1 MPQDCLL
8 RGDPFADAR
17 TPTMSNQENTARL
30 LPDVAVHAQPHLAGA
45 LDWVGMADIQVPVL
59 FDAGDGQM
67 QRSSAKVGAFVNL
80 NRPDKRGIHMSRL
93 YLQVEQA
100 LSTQTLSAD
109 MLHALLR
116 GFLDSHKDLSDRACL
131 SIHFEHLVRRP
142 ALKSANSGWRAYP
155 VCIEASLTGDAFLLE
170 FGTEVVYSST
180 CPASAALSRQLIQ
193 DQFASDF
200 EAGKPLDHA
209 AVLAWLGSEKGIV
222 ATPHAQRSVARL
234 RIRPVPGAGF
244 HLIGLVDRVE
254 HALGTPVQTAVKRED
269 EQAFALAN
277 GGNLMFCEDAA
288 RRIQKALD
296 ADTALSD
303 FHIRVEHQES
313 LHPHDAVAYA
323 SKGVEGGYG
332 STP

>member
-1 MPQDCLL
+1 MP
-8 RGDPFADAR
+8 
-17 TPTMSNQENTARL
+17 NQENTARL
-30 LPDVAVHAQPHLAGA
+30 LTDVAVHALPHLAGA

-59 FDAGDGQM
+59 FDAGDGQV
-67 QRSSAKVGAFVNL
+67 QRSSARVGAFVNL

-100 LSTQTLSAD
+100 LSTQTLTAD
-109 MLHALLR
+109 SLHALLR
-116 GFLDSHKDLSDRACL
+116 GFLNSHEGLSDRACL

-155 VCIEASLTGDAFLLE
+155 VCIEASLTGSEFLLE

-193 DQFASDF
+193 DQFANDF
-200 EAGKPLDHA
+200 DAGQPLDHA

-222 ATPHAQRSVARL
+222 ATAHAQRSVARL

-254 HALGTPVQTAVKRED
+254 QALGTPVQTAVKRED

-296 ADTALSD
+296 ADATLSD
-303 FHIRVEHQES
+303 FHVRVEHQES

>member
-1 MPQDCLL
+1 MP
-8 RGDPFADAR
+8 
-17 TPTMSNQENTARL
+17 NQENTARL

-45 LDWVGMADIQVPVL
+45 LDWVGMAEIQVPVL
-59 FDAGDGQM
+59 FDAGDGEVT
-67 QRSSAKVGAFVNL
+67 RTGARVGAFVNL
-80 NRPDKRGIHMSRL
+80 ARPDKRGIHMSRL

-100 LSTQTLSAD
+100 LSTQKLTVDS
-109 MLHALLR
+109 LHALLR
-116 GFLDSHKDLSDRACL
+116 GFLDSHKDLSDRACI
-131 SIHFEHLVRRP
+131 SIQFEHLVRRP
-142 ALKSANSGWRAYP
+142 ALRSANSGWRAYP
-155 VCIEASLTGDAFLLE
+155 VCLEASLTGDDFLIE

-193 DQFASDF
+193 DQFARDF
-200 EAGKPLDHA
+200 SASQPIDHS
-209 AVLAWLGSEKGIV
+209 AVLAWLGSERGIV

-234 RIRPVPGAGF
+234 RVRPAAGAGF
-244 HLIGLVDRVE
+244 GLIELIDRVE

-277 GGNLMFCEDAA
+277 GSNLMFCEDAA

-303 FHIRVEHQES
+303 FHVRVEHQES

-323 SKGVEGGYG
+323 SKGVAGGYG

>member
-1 MPQDCLL
+1 
-8 RGDPFADAR
+8 
-17 TPTMSNQENTARL
+17 MSNQENTARL

-59 FDAGDGQM
+59 FDAGDGEI
-67 QRSSAKVGAFVNL
+67 QRASARVGAFVNL
-80 NRPDKRGIHMSRL
+80 HRPDKRGIHMSRL
-93 YLQVEQA
+93 YLQVEQS
-100 LSTQTLSAD
+100 LSSQTLSAD
-109 MLHALLR
+109 SLHALLR
-116 GFLDSHKDLSDRACL
+116 GFLQSHEGLADRACL
-131 SIHFEHLVRRP
+131 SIRFEQLVRRP
-142 ALKSANSGWRAYP
+142 ALRSANSGWRAYP
-155 VCIEASLTGDAFLLE
+155 ACIEASLTGDMFLLE

-193 DQFASDF
+193 DQFARDF
-200 EAGKPLDHA
+200 ETDTPVDHSA
-209 AVLAWLGSEKGIV
+209 MLAWLGSERGIV

-234 RIRPVPGAGF
+234 RIRPSAGEAF
-244 HLIGLVDRVE
+244 NLIQLIDRVE

-277 GGNLMFCEDAA
+277 GSNLMFCEDAA

-296 ADTALSD
+296 ADERIGD

-323 SKGVEGGYG
+323 SKGVAGGFG
-332 STP
+332 SAL

>member
-1 MPQDCLL
+1 MP
-8 RGDPFADAR
+8 
-17 TPTMSNQENTARL
+17 NQENTARL

-45 LDWVGMADIQVPVL
+45 LDWVGMAEIQVPVL
-59 FDAGDGQM
+59 FDAGDGEVT
-67 QRSSAKVGAFVNL
+67 RTGARVGAFVNL
-80 NRPDKRGIHMSRL
+80 ARPDKRGIHMSRL

-100 LSTQTLSAD
+100 LSTQKLTVDS
-109 MLHALLR
+109 LHDLLR
-116 GFLDSHKDLSDRACL
+116 GFLDSHKDLSDRACI
-131 SIHFEHLVRRP
+131 SIQFEHLVRRP
-142 ALKSANSGWRAYP
+142 ALRSANSGWRAYP
-155 VCIEASLTGDAFLLE
+155 VCLEASLTGDDFLIE

-193 DQFASDF
+193 DQFAHDF
-200 EAGKPLDHA
+200 SASQPIDHS
-209 AVLAWLGSEKGIV
+209 AVLAWLGSERGIL

-234 RIRPVPGAGF
+234 RVRPAAGAGF
-244 HLIGLVDRVE
+244 GLIELIDRVE

-277 GGNLMFCEDAA
+277 GSNLMFCEDAA

-303 FHIRVEHQES
+303 FHVRVEHQES

-323 SKGVEGGYG
+323 SKGVAGGYG

>member
-1 MPQDCLL
+1 MP
-8 RGDPFADAR
+8 
-17 TPTMSNQENTARL
+17 NQENTARL
-30 LPDVAVHAQPHLAGA
+30 LPDVAMHAQPHLVGA

-59 FDAGDGQM
+59 FDAGDGQV
-67 QRSSAKVGAFVNL
+67 QRASARVGAFVNL
-80 NRPDKRGIHMSRL
+80 DRPDKRGIHMSRL

-100 LSTQTLSAD
+100 LSTQVVDAE

-116 GFLDSHKDLSDRACL
+116 GFLESHKDLSDRACL
-131 SIHFEHLVRRP
+131 SIRFEHLVRRP

-155 VCIEASLTGDAFLLE
+155 VSIEASLAGDDFLLE

-180 CPASAALSRQLIQ
+180 CPASAALSRRLIQ

-200 EAGKPLDHA
+200 DADTPLDHA
-209 AVLAWLGSEKGIV
+209 TVLAWLGSDGGIV

-234 RIRPVPGAGF
+234 RVRPVPGAGF
-244 HLIGLVDRVE
+244 HLIDLIDRVE
-254 HALGTPVQTAVKRED
+254 HALGTPVQTAVKRQD

-277 GGNLMFCEDAA
+277 GSNLMFCEDAA

-296 ADTALSD
+296 EDEHLSD
-303 FHIRVEHQES
+303 FHVRVEHQES

-323 SKGVEGGYG
+323 SKGVQNGRVP
-332 STP
+332 TL